1 MRHPLRTFPL
11 VSALILASAPA
22 RAQCVVT
29 PGPDGELSTWLA
41 HDGGRAI
48 LPPRPSLRASLER
61 ALNAGEP
68 GLRTLPAPGDPAV
81 WRPAAS
87 ASVSLDLNAAL
98 RRRGPGSAWLAAS
111 LRVQRAGRRWL
122 SVGTDDSVEVYLDG
136 TPVFRRVAV
145 RASRADDDLIPLTL
159 TPGAHSLVVRLV
171 SRGDMDALLRLV
183 GDDHRPDDGVR
194 VELPGVNDADCA
206 ALGDRALSLEA
217 HRGVAPEGL
226 RVTLALAWPGGVAH
240 PAGQSAVAL
249 EVTGVASLRS
259 EVPWN
264 RASVA
269 PLDAVLAMPDAPGSL
284 QVRVGGATR
293 AVEVSPRPLAV
304 RALRRAWAE
313 LAALDPSFGVT
324 PAPFPRAA
332 TRLPATVPEDALW
345 SVERAAERLATL
357 TAAGDRDAAH
367 LDAEATQLLTL
378 LDALR
383 AGRDPYLTLRG
394 PLRRAYRSPLDGAL
408 QEYSIYVPP
417 SYRADAPMPVVVG
430 LHGLHG
436 SAHRM
441 LPILVGLYDE
451 SESRAHAER
460 HLPPLPET
468 GAILVAPW
476 GFGDAGYRQQG
487 EHDVV
492 SVVERVREG
501 YRTDVLRTYLTGL
514 SMGGIGA
521 AGVPFHHPD
530 LFAAS
535 AALCG
540 YHSYFVRG
548 DTRGARRPWESYLME
563 LRSNDRVAE
572 NGLHLPMYIVQG
584 TLDRPLAHSQVLA
597 ERYTALGY
605 SLETEWPTLG
615 HNVWSTTYANGRI
628 VPWFLRHRRDPTP
641 STVRLRT
648 YELRWNRSAWVTLDA
663 LLARGADGEEVALR
677 AGRAG
682 EVRLTASREGVVRGT
697 TEGVFALTLAPPRAI
712 FSRAPERVALVL
724 DGDRVELRTDAENHL
739 AREGGHWRL
748 RPTREVVPAGGPVR
762 EVFDTPM
769 VFVVGTADP
778 ALTRVHERV
787 ARAWAHRPGVPL
799 AYPVVTDDALT
810 DAMAAGRTLVLVGT
824 PRSNRVLAR
833 LAERLPVRFEGADV
847 LVGTRRHT
855 GPDLGV
861 VFAAPHPD
869 HPAQAVLVIAG
880 NTPAAL
886 YRSLS
891 LPDLIPAYAVFD
903 ERVAPARGRVLL
915 GGLARVRA
923 AGFFDAQGRPL
934 PNDQDPV
941 QTLAEGDD

>member
-1 MRHPLRTFPL
+1 MRHLLRFLPVL
-11 VSALILASAPA
+11 PAFVLASATA
-22 RAQCVVT
+22 SAQCVVT
-29 PGPDGELSTWLA
+29 PGPDGELSTWLV
-41 HDGGRAI
+41 HDGGRVA

-61 ALNAGEP
+61 ALGAGDA
-68 GLRTLPAPGDPAV
+68 GLRRLPEGGDPAV
-81 WRPAAS
+81 WRPAAA

-98 RRRGPGSAWLAAS
+98 RRRGPGIAWVAAT

-122 SVGTDDSVEVYLDG
+122 SLGTDDTAEVYLDG
-136 TPVFRRVAV
+136 TAVFRRVAA
-145 RASRADDDLIPLTL
+145 RASRADDDLVPLTL
-159 TPGAHSLVVRLV
+159 PAGTHALVIQVAT
-171 SRGDMDALLRLV
+171 RGDADVLLRLV
-183 GDDHRPDDGVR
+183 GDDHRPDDGLR
-194 VELPGVNDADCA
+194 VELPGVTDAECT
-206 ALGDRALSLEA
+206 ALGDRAVSVEA
-217 HRGVAPEGL
+217 HRAVAPDGL

-240 PAGQSAVAL
+240 PANRSTLPL
-249 EVTGVASLRS
+249 EVSGGATLRS
-259 EVPWN
+259 EVPLGGG
-264 RASVA
+264 SVA
-269 PLDAVLAMPDAPGSL
+269 PLDAVVAVTDAPAAL
-284 QVRVGGATR
+284 NVRVGGATR
-293 AVEVSPRPLAV
+293 AFEVSPRPLAV
-304 RALRRAWAE
+304 RALRRALSE
-313 LAALDPSFGVT
+313 LPALDPAFGVN
-324 PAPFPRAA
+324 PPPFPRPAA
-332 TRLPATVPEDALW
+332 RLPESVPDDALW
-345 SVERAAERLATL
+345 SVERAAERLAAL
-357 TAAGDRDAAH
+357 TASADRDAVH
-367 LDAEATQLLTL
+367 VDAEATQLLAL
-378 LDALR
+378 LDELR
-383 AGRDPYLTLRG
+383 AGRDPYRTLRG

-408 QEYSIYVPP
+408 QEYSVYVPP

-451 SESRAHAER
+451 SEGRVHAER
-460 HLPPLPET
+460 HLPPLPDT

-492 SVVERVREG
+492 TVVERVRES
-501 YRTDVLRTYLTGL
+501 YRTDVSRTYLTGL

-521 AGVPFHHPD
+521 AGVAFHHPD

-548 DTRGARRPWESYLME
+548 DTRGPRRPWETYLME

-605 SLETEWPTLG
+605 SLEAEWPPLG

-641 STVRLRT
+641 GEVRLRT
-648 YELRWNRSAWVTLDA
+648 YELRWNRSAWVTIDA
-663 LLARGADGEEVALR
+663 LLARGADGAEVAAR

-682 EVRLTASREGVVRGT
+682 EVRLRASRDGVVRGT
-697 TEGVFALTLAPPRAI
+697 TEGVFALTVAPPRAL
-712 FSRAPERVALVL
+712 FARGPERVSMDL
-724 DGDRVELRTDAENHL
+724 DGDRLELRTDSENHL

-748 RPTREVVPAGGPVR
+748 RGRRLVVPAGGPVR

-778 ALTRVHERV
+778 AQTRVNERV
-787 ARAWAHRPGVPL
+787 ARAWARRAGVPL

-810 DAMAAGRTLVLVGT
+810 DAMAEGRTLVLVGT
-824 PRSNRVLAR
+824 PQSHRVLAR
-833 LAERLPVRFEGADV
+833 LADRLPLRFDGAD
-847 LVGTRRHT
+847 LRVGAQRHT
-855 GPDLGV
+855 GADLGA
-861 VFAAPHPD
+861 VFATHHPD
-869 HPAQAVLVIAG
+869 HPERALLVITG
-880 NTPAAL
+880 NSPAAL

-891 LPDLIPAYAVFD
+891 LPDLIPAYTVFD
-903 ERVAPARGRVLL
+903 GRVAPARGRVLL

-923 AGFFDAQGRPL
+923 AGFFDAEGRPL
-934 PNDQDPV
+934 PNDADPV
-941 QTLAEGDD
+941 QTLTEADD